1 MILAGLLTA
10 LMAVEPGVESDAG
23 VHAEAAAQ
31 AWNRGALA
39 EAGAYAVQA
48 YDALGEGSCLATPD
62 GARLALMAGVA
73 SHAGQIDGYSGYYFW
88 AAQQL
93 DRAAGGLSSGEREL
107 TRRLGAE
114 PGRHPAEDWRY
125 ARSSLLANPRPRAAR
140 DCNPILPAL
149 DPDPEV
155 LDVAVIIAW
164 ASRPD
169 GQYSRVQTI
178 YTYPHGAGRALAERI
193 RGTYDRSMSVSYRV
207 IQTFVFSPCY
217 TAHDEAN
224 RPFDICIGG
233 APAP

>member
-10 LMAVEPGVESDAG
+10 LMAVEPGVEPDAG

-62 GARLALMAGVA
+62 GARLAFMAGVA

-114 PGRHPAEDWRY
+114 PGRQPAEDWRY
-125 ARSSLLANPRPRAAR
+125 ARSPLLANPRPRAAR
-140 DCNPILPAL
+140 GCSAILPGL
-149 DPDPEV
+149 DPDPPLNEAA
-155 LDVAVIIAW
+155 LVIA
-164 ASRPD
+164 RTRFNL
-169 GQYSRVQTI
+169 GQYAQIEPV
-178 YTYPHGAGRALAERI
+178 YAYPDLAVRALAGRV
-193 RGTYDRSMSVSYRV
+193 RGLYEWSRSGRYWGFH
-207 IQTFVFSPCY
+207 TFVFGPCY
-217 TAHDEAN
+217 TAYNEAMEAV
-224 RPFDICIGG
+224 DICTGG